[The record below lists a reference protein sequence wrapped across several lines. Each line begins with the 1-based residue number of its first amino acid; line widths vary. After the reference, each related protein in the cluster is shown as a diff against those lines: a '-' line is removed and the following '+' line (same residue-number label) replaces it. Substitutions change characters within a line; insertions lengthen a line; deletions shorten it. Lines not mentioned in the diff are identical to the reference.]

1 MNHSDIA
8 ARVIRAVALVVG
20 SLLGVRFLLRA
31 FNADGTNRLVSW
43 IYDTS
48 APAVEPFFEWFGPVR
63 SGDGFNVE
71 VQTLFA
77 LAAYAFVAFAA
88 LAVVGVYKARADSV
102 KPKRRFAVSL
112 KR

>member
-1 MNHSDIA
+1 MNHSDIT
-8 ARVIRAVALVVG
+8 ARVIRAAAMVVG
-20 SLLGVRFLLRA
+20 SLLGVRFLLRL

-63 SGDGFNVE
+63 NGDGFNLE

-77 LAAYAFVAFAA
+77 LAAYASIAFVA
-88 LAVVGVYKARADSV
+88 LAVVGVYKNRADGL